1 MMTSM
6 VGGATR
12 WRQAIALAQSS
23 TRVVKWQPT
32 AQVML
37 FATLFVILGSR
48 AGVLQRLSI
57 AGVAVAAASAFVLD
71 DSAAITLAAVPT
83 SLPVRRFWR
92 VAATVVTITLWWA
105 AAIAVATHQVG
116 YFPLRGR
123 ALELIVF
130 VTIALAVSAIASMVG
145 DRIEGGIAGAI
156 IVGVCYALTLLP
168 PWRWLPFPAHP
179 DAAGAH
185 TRLLMI
191 LAGALTLLAWASR
204 DPARRPLRREST
216 SQRHHSAT

>member
-1 MMTSM
+1 MMTLM

-12 WRQAIALAQSS
+12 WRQAIALAPPSR
-23 TRVVKWQPT
+23 RVVKWQPM

-48 AGVLQRLSI
+48 AGVLQRLSM
-57 AGVAVAAASAFVLD
+57 AGVAVAAASAFMLD

-92 VAATVVTITLWWA
+92 VAATVVTIMLWWVA
-105 AAIAVATHQVG
+105 AVAFATHQVG
-116 YFPLRGR
+116 DFPLRGR

-130 VTIALAVSAIASMVG
+130 VTIAMAVSAIASMVG
-145 DRIEGGIAGAI
+145 DRIEGGIAGAV
-156 IVGVCYALTLLP
+156 IVGVCYVLTLLP
-168 PWRWLPFPAHP
+168 PRRWLPFPAHP

-185 TRLLMI
+185 PRLLMI
-191 LAGALTLLAWASR
+191 LAGALALLAWASR
-204 DPARRPLRREST
+204 DPARRPLRRNGHGEP
-216 SQRHHSAT
+216 

>member
-6 VGGATR
+6 VGDATR
-12 WRQAIALAQSS
+12 WRQAIALALPS
-23 TRVVKWQPT
+23 TRVVKWQPM

-37 FATLFVILGSR
+37 FATLFVILGSS
-48 AGVLQRLSI
+48 AGLLQRLSM

-71 DSAAITLAAVPT
+71 DTAAITLAAVPT

-92 VAATVVTITLWWA
+92 VAATVVAITLWWSA
-105 AAIAVATHQVG
+105 AVAVATHRVG
-116 YFPLRGR
+116 SFPLRGR

-130 VTIALAVSAIASMVG
+130 VTTALAVSAIASTVG
-145 DRIEGGIAGAI
+145 DRIEGGIAGAV
-156 IVGVCYALTLLP
+156 IVGVCYGLTLLP

-185 TRLLMI
+185 MRLLMI
-191 LAGALTLLAWASR
+191 LAGALTLLTWASR

-216 SQRHHSAT
+216 SRRHHSAT